1 MVFSSPIEA
10 FRMKHL
16 FKTLNYLLD
25 RLVAILLHAYQ
36 QKIGKPLIIG
46 AEQYGRIGNRLYL
59 GAHLVAWAQKKN
71 ALLLHPGFHDYEDL
85 FAATCCDALVRFPER
100 KEPLR
105 LPLAPKKMLRL
116 SLDRLSI
123 RFLNQEHKIFQTLD
137 LQPGGLNIA
146 ANGFLDQ
153 VTARPINFIRGF
165 IYNNTCTHIVDALPE
180 IKNHYRPKR
189 CYIPLIESPINNL
202 RETCDLVL
210 GIVIRHGDFKSWRG
224 GEYFFPTE
232 EYIQFMDQC
241 VALLK
246 DIRIGFFIA
255 SDEEQDA
262 TLFEHHTFYFRAGH
276 PLENLH
282 SLAACD
288 GMIAAASSF
297 TGWSQYY
304 GGVPVWHI
312 RKDGD
317 RNSLQQMLDHAIEKA
332 HDRQKVRAT

>member
-59 GAHLVAWAQKKN
+59 GAHLVAWA
-71 ALLLHPGFHDYEDL
+71 
-85 FAATCCDALVRFPER
+85 
-100 KEPLR
+100 
-105 LPLAPKKMLRL
+105 LAPKKMLRL

-165 IYNNTCTHIVDALPE
+165 IYNNTCTHIVDAFPE

>member
-1 MVFSSPIEA
+1 
-10 FRMKHL
+10 MKYL

-25 RLVAILLHAYQ
+25 RLVAKLLQAYQ
-36 QKIGKPLIIG
+36 VKIGKPLIIG

-59 GAHLVAWAQKKN
+59 GAHLVAWAKKKN
-71 ALLLHPGFHDYEDL
+71 ALLLHPGFHDYENL
-85 FAATCCDALVRFPER
+85 FAATCYDALVRFPEP
-100 KEPLR
+100 KAPLR
-105 LPLAPKKMLRL
+105 LPPRPKKMLRL

-146 ANGFLDQ
+146 ANGVLDQ

-165 IYNNTCTHIVDALPE
+165 IYNNTCTHIVDAFPE
-180 IKNHYRPKR
+180 IKNHYRPRR

-224 GEYFFPTE
+224 GEYFFPTD

-241 VALLK
+241 VALLE

-255 SDEEQDA
+255 SDEEQDPS
-262 TLFEHHTFYFRAGH
+262 LFEHHTFHFRAKH

-297 TGWSQYY
+297 TGWAQYY
-304 GGVPVWHI
+304 GSVPVWHI
-312 RKDGD
+312 RKDED
-317 RNSLQQMLDHAIEKA
+317 QSSLRQMLDHAIQKA
-332 HDRQKVRAT
+332 KDRQEGSAT